1 MGTTTHYFYKWPM
14 KRKQQKYYKYLIKWV
29 LNYLVFYKVT
39 FNWIHLIV
47 SLKQSQTVLHFFTD
61 SEQLVKLNSG
71 HSLGTVLAVRKVVL

>member
-1 MGTTTHYFYKWPM
+1 M

-47 SLKQSQTVLHFFTD
+47 SLKQSQTVLHFL
-61 SEQLVKLNSG
+61 Q
-71 HSLGTVLAVRKVVL
+71 KVNN

>member
-39 FNWIHLIV
+39 FN
-47 SLKQSQTVLHFFTD
+47 
-61 SEQLVKLNSG
+61 
-71 HSLGTVLAVRKVVL
+71 